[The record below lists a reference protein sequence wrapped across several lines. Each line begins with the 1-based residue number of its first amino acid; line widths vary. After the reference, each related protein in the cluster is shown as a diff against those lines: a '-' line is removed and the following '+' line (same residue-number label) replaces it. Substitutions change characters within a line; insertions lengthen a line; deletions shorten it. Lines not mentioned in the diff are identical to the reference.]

1 MKIEKLPSG
10 NYRIRQQYNGK
21 RYSVTLDYKPTTK
34 EATMIMAE
42 KLALS
47 GVKAN
52 GRMTV
57 LDASRQYIESRS
69 NILSPTTLREYRRT
83 VNYLERIEPDFMG
96 THIDK
101 IEQNDI
107 QCVVNRLAADK
118 SPKTVRNYSG
128 FIGSVFA
135 SYRPSFV
142 YRVDLPMK
150 RPAEAYTPNLEDV
163 QRILKAVEGTR
174 YDVPFHLAVFGLR
187 RSEICALTEH
197 DLDGNQLR
205 INKALVWDGSQ
216 WVTKDYPKTTESFRT
231 IYLPDYLVDKFHR
244 LGAPDVYINH
254 INDHLHA
261 VQDSL
266 GIKRFRL
273 HDFRH
278 FFASYSHAIGL
289 SDADIMAVGG
299 WKTDHVMKSVYRQAM
314 KTEEAMKIFA
324 DSVTTS

>member
-1 MKIEKLPSG
+1 
-10 NYRIRQQYNGK
+10 
-21 RYSVTLDYKPTTK
+21 
-34 EATMIMAE
+34 
-42 KLALS
+42 
-47 GVKAN
+47 
-52 GRMTV
+52 
-57 LDASRQYIESRS
+57 
-69 NILSPTTLREYRRT
+69 
-83 VNYLERIEPDFMG
+83 
-96 THIDK
+96 
-101 IEQNDI
+101 
-107 QCVVNRLAADK
+107 
-118 SPKTVRNYSG
+118 
-128 FIGSVFA
+128 
-135 SYRPSFV
+135 
-142 YRVDLPMK
+142 MK

-163 QRILKAVEGTR
+163 QRILKAVDGTR

-231 IYLPDYLVDKFHR
+231 IYLPDYLVEKFHR